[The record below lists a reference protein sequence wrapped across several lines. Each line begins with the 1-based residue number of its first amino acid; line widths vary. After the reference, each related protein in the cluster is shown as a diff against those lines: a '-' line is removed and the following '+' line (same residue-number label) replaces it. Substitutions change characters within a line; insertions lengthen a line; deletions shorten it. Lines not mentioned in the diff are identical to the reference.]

1 MGPWFRGD
9 AVRREALVGR
19 RQGGTRAATGT
30 SRAAALWLPVVVAF
44 AQALLASP
52 AAGQEAAPPPVRL
65 DRLLKLPSSVDYD
78 VERRG
83 GASRTEW
90 RGRFKA
96 AQAELV
102 SSKKDL
108 EQAMAKLEKAA
119 AGSDQWRFV
128 PPGGDVTAENQDN
141 LRIRMDVTKKRE
153 AFAHAEK
160 GLKDLEVE
168 ANLAAVPPEWRE

>member
-1 MGPWFRGD
+1 
-9 AVRREALVGR
+9 
-19 RQGGTRAATGT
+19 
-30 SRAAALWLPVVVAF
+30 LPVVVAF

-52 AAGQEAAPPPVRL
+52 AAAQEAAPPPVRL

-83 GASRTEW
+83 GAPRTEW

-108 EQAMAKLEKAA
+108 EKAMAKLEKAA
-119 AGSDQWRFV
+119 VGSDQWRFV
-128 PPGGDVTAENQDN
+128 PPGGDVAAENQDN